1 MTSNGKVLLWCDD
14 PLLGKSIRHFLEGK
28 VYEVVVCRNLDEVV
42 TALRID
48 DFRLLVTDCPYPG
61 SAYDLLRKKFPELE
75 LFCAAHRQPF
85 DLTEIIH
92 CLQKRHQQEEERLQ
106 LGKYELIPAKN
117 CLRFK
122 KQEQKIPPKEIQLLL
137 LLVKNHPDTVSKEL
151 IAQKLWPGDTQDHSN
166 SINVYINNLRK
177 YFSVDSGV
185 RIESE
190 YHKGVRLQLEQ

>member
-122 KQEQKIPPKEIQLLL
+122 KQEQKINRMWNKFQNLNTYAPR
-137 LLVKNHPDTVSKEL
+137 VSKREEKEWRRKFS
-151 IAQKLWPGDTQDHSN
+151 QRNKD
-166 SINVYINNLRK
+166 INV
-177 YFSVDSGV
+177 F
-185 RIESE
+185 
-190 YHKGVRLQLEQ
+190 